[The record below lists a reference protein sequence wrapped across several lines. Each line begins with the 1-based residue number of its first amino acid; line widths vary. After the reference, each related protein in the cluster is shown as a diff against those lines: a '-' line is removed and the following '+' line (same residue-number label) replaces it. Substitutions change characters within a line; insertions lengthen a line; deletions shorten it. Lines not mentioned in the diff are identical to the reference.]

1 MRRTD
6 RYLSEKQDNI
16 TLRQGSFPGPQ
27 GTSSIYMLHHTE
39 RAPLTELAAGGTS
52 LTENRNQEA
61 SLPRNLTAQGSVI
74 QNANQSLQNSLLTA
88 AGYSA
93 DLDLQR
99 DNNPL
104 RHYLDFITDDTAVN
118 RSEQLVTTYQPG
130 ESTETDKELLV
141 SERNPELESSL
152 SRYLPLF
159 DEILGSSSAT
169 NDEDDKFDDEDKDAN
184 MFVNFDLNEA
194 IKELKEKEY
203 LTPSVE
209 DGTVPM
215 FPGIPKTVDTAV
227 SLASETRSS
236 SSVSDAVPVANTDVT
251 GVVTGVTGVDT
262 DVTGVVSRVATQQV
276 DRQGEA
282 QEIKGGSN
290 ALTEEI
296 KGRSNALTEEI
307 KGVRNALT
315 EEMKGGSN
323 ALTDLH
329 GIEEENISGDEL
341 FKSGSEMTQAM
352 ESLTLA
358 VDKSSTPV
366 GEEKAGTSDSHIVN
380 VNFPIPP
387 MCAPSRGDETI
398 LRAQTADVRITYP
411 KNSNEPT
418 AMIHRPFASTLD
430 IRLQRWNTNTN
441 AGFPA
446 DQSTFI
452 AGLSPVSRTLPSST
466 ARQLSPTAED
476 ISRNIL
482 KQESDLI
489 KVRPTY
495 PSFYAKPSAMDTLT
509 GNFRQAN
516 PPNQSQQQNNP
527 YSLQTERASQG
538 IIQNLSPYSVSS
550 SSSGQGSSTPTMRSP
565 ARSTRLD
572 YPSPDSSH
580 SEHENLYRDYSASE
594 PHSTATAFHLG
605 SESTSSSSGREES
618 YKLHGHGLT
627 NRNSASSDASVRQFE
642 VSDDVTRSFQTST
655 PIRKPVKAKRQ
666 KDAMNE
672 MLKSYKAQQG
682 ITSGHG
688 SDVLNPIS
696 DSPDPSAH
704 SSPQEQRRPLHLDV
718 SGNVAPSQR
727 GSQVPHVQSAPV
739 IGQPSFYGDHHRV
752 SKVPKSA
759 TPPKEIKRWPSKSP
773 SSASASASP
782 STRSQFD
789 QQDLAFGE

>member
-6 RYLSEKQDNI
+6 RYLSDNQDNI

-52 LTENRNQEA
+52 LTENPNQEA
-61 SLPRNLTAQGSVI
+61 GLTRSLTGQGSVAPD
-74 QNANQSLQNSLLTA
+74 ANQSLRNSLLTA

-99 DNNPL
+99 ENNPL

-130 ESTETDKELLV
+130 ESTEADKELLV

-152 SRYLPLF
+152 SRYLPVF

-169 NDEDDKFDDEDKDAN
+169 NDEEDEDDEDKDAN

-209 DGTVPM
+209 DCTGPV

-227 SLASETRSS
+227 SLASESRSS
-236 SSVSDAVPVANTDVT
+236 SSVYDAVPVANTDVT

-262 DVTGVVSRVATQQV
+262 DVTGGVSRVATQQV
-276 DRQGEA
+276 ERQGGA
-282 QEIKGGSN
+282 QGVNGGSN

-296 KGRSNALTEEI
+296 NGVSNALTEEI
-307 KGVRNALT
+307 KGVSNALT
-315 EEMKGGSN
+315 EENKGGRNVLTEEIKGESN
-323 ALTDLH
+323 VLTDL
-329 GIEEENISGDEL
+329 EEENISGDEL

-358 VDKSSTPV
+358 VNKSSTPV
-366 GEEKAGTSDSHIVN
+366 GEEKAGTSDPLNVN

-398 LRAQTADVRITYP
+398 LRAQTADLRIAYP

-418 AMIHRPFASTLD
+418 AMIHRPIASTLD
-430 IRLQRWNTNTN
+430 IRLPRWNTNTN

-466 ARQLSPTAED
+466 ARQLPPTAED

-482 KQESDLI
+482 KQESDLT

-495 PSFYAKPSAMDTLT
+495 PSFYANPSAMDTLT

-516 PPNQSQQQNNP
+516 PPNQSQQQNYP
-527 YSLQTERASQG
+527 YSFQTERTSQG
-538 IIQNLSPYSVSS
+538 IMQNLSPYSVSS

-565 ARSTRLD
+565 ADSTRQEN
-572 YPSPDSSH
+572 PSFDPSH
-580 SEHENLYRDYSASE
+580 SEYENLFRDDSASE
-594 PHSTATAFHLG
+594 HHSAATAFHLG
-605 SESTSSSSGREES
+605 SESSSDREES
-618 YKLHGHGLT
+618 YKLTNLT

-642 VSDDVTRSFQTST
+642 DDTRSFRTST
-655 PIRKPVKAKRQ
+655 PIRKPVKAKQQ

-718 SGNVAPSQR
+718 SGNVAPTQR
-727 GSQVPHVQSAPV
+727 GSQVHHVQSAPV
-739 IGQPSFYGDHHRV
+739 IGQPPLYGDHHRV

-789 QQDLAFGE
+789 QQDQAFGE

>member
-6 RYLSEKQDNI
+6 RYLSDNQDNI
-16 TLRQGSFPGPQ
+16 TLRQGSLPRPQ

-39 RAPLTELAAGGTS
+39 RAPLTELGGDTS
-52 LTENRNQEA
+52 LTESGNQEA
-61 SLPRNLTAQGSVI
+61 GLARSFTGQGSVGSD
-74 QNANQSLQNSLLTA
+74 ANQSLRNSLLTA

-130 ESTETDKELLV
+130 ASTEAVKELLV

-152 SRYLPLF
+152 SRYLPVF

-169 NDEDDKFDDEDKDAN
+169 NDEDDEFDDEDKDAN

-203 LTPSVE
+203 LTPSV
-209 DGTVPM
+209 DDDTVPV

-251 GVVTGVTGVDT
+251 GVATGVTGVDT
-262 DVTGVVSRVATQQV
+262 DVTGGISRVSTQQV

-282 QEIKGGSN
+282 QGIKGGSN

-296 KGRSNALTEEI
+296 KGVSNALTEEI
-307 KGVRNALT
+307 KGGSNALT

-323 ALTDLH
+323 ALTDLL
-329 GIEEENISGDEL
+329 EEENISGDEL

-358 VDKSSTPV
+358 VDKPSTLV

-398 LRAQTADVRITYP
+398 LRAQTADLRIAYP

-418 AMIHRPFASTLD
+418 AMIHRPLASTLD
-430 IRLQRWNTNTN
+430 IRLSRWNTNTN

-466 ARQLSPTAED
+466 ARQLPPTAED

-482 KQESDLI
+482 KQESDLT
-489 KVRPTY
+489 KVRPKY

-509 GNFRQAN
+509 GNLRQAN
-516 PPNQSQQQNNP
+516 PPNQSQQQNYP
-527 YSLQTERASQG
+527 YSFQTERTSQG

-550 SSSGQGSSTPTMRSP
+550 SSSGQGSSTPTMRSR
-565 ARSTRLD
+565 ADSTRLVN
-572 YPSPDSSH
+572 PSPDPSH
-580 SEHENLYRDYSASE
+580 SEHASLYRDNSVSE
-594 PHSTATAFHLG
+594 PHSTATAFRLG
-605 SESTSSSSGREES
+605 SESTSSSSGHEES
-618 YKLHGHGLT
+618 YKLQGHGKHLT
-627 NRNSASSDASVRQFE
+627 NQNSASSDASVRQFE
-642 VSDDVTRSFQTST
+642 VSDDDTRSFQTST
-655 PIRKPVKAKRQ
+655 PIRKPVKAKQQ

-682 ITSGHG
+682 ITLGRG
-688 SDVLNPIS
+688 SAVLNPIS

-704 SSPQEQRRPLHLDV
+704 LSPQEQRRPLHLDV
-718 SGNVAPSQR
+718 SGNVAPTQR
-727 GSQVPHVQSAPV
+727 GSQVHHVQSAPV
-739 IGQPSFYGDHHRV
+739 IGQPPLYGDHHRV